1 MLHTMHNIYNI
12 IFCLYLIR
20 NQQEQHVDAI
30 INKQA
35 SAKLLQTAK
44 QKAVETEKALMK
56 QIMNI
61 SQLNNFLNNII
72 QIENLMNSFYS
83 AKQRALQKQA
93 RQKCAP
99 NITVYENKPKP
110 VSDVASFVEL
120 MFVNILSTTICPNTV
135 LKLF

>member
-1 MLHTMHNIYNI
+1 M
-12 IFCLYLIR
+12 FCLCLIR

-93 RQKCAP
+93 RQKYAP
-99 NITVYENKPKP
+99 NITIYENKPKP

-120 MFVNILSTTICPNTV
+120 MFVNI
-135 LKLF
+135 